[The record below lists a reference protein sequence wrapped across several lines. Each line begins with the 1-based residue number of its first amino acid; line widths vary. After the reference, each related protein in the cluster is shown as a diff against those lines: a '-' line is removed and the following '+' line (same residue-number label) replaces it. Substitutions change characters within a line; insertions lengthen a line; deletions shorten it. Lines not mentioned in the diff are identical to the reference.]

1 MPRAELT
8 IDLPERTWIHQVTTT
23 HADATFRVL
32 ATMPTDD
39 VGFALVEITAPEL
52 EPVIR
57 SMVENPQINDAE
69 PLQQSAGRVVVQI
82 ETTAPLLLLSAQASG
97 IPIEPPVVIREGT
110 AEIEVRASH
119 DRLSTLGEELD
130 RFGLSYT
137 VEAVHEDTDP
147 DRLLSK
153 RQAELLLTAVECGY
167 YDTPRECS
175 LTELADAVGLA
186 KSTCSET
193 LHRAE
198 GRVIRRFTEQNLV
211 PRGDIEAQTDSPTML
226 SNRT

>member
-8 IDLPERTWIHQVTTT
+8 VDLPERTWIHHVTTT
-23 HADATFRVL
+23 HDDATFRVL
-32 ATMPTDD
+32 ATMPSDD

-52 EPVIR
+52 EPVVR
-57 SMVENPQINDAE
+57 SMVENSQIVDID
-69 PLQQSAGRVVVQI
+69 PLQQSDGRVVVQI
-82 ETTAPLLLLSAQASG
+82 ETAAPLLLLSAQASG
-97 IPIEPPVVIREGT
+97 IPIEPPVLIREGT
-110 AEIEVRASH
+110 ADIELRASH
-119 DRLSTLGEELD
+119 DRLSTLGEELE

-137 VEAVHEDTDP
+137 VEAIHDDTEP
-147 DRLLSK
+147 ERLLSQ

-198 GRVIRRFTEQNLV
+198 GHVVRRFVENHIVT
-211 PRGDIEAQTDSPTML
+211 RGDIEVQTESPTML

>member
-8 IDLPERTWIHQVTTT
+8 VTLPERTWIHQVSTA
-23 HADATFRVL
+23 HPDATFRVL
-32 ATMPTDD
+32 ATMPADD
-39 VGFALVEITAPEL
+39 VGFALLEITAPEL
-52 EPVIR
+52 EPVVR
-57 SMVENPQINDAE
+57 SMVKHSQITDSD
-69 PLQQSAGRVVVQI
+69 PLQQSEGKTVVQI

-97 IPIEPPVVIREGT
+97 IPIEPPIVIREGD
-110 AEIEVRASH
+110 ADIEVRASH
-119 DRLSTLGEELD
+119 DRLSTLGEELE

-137 VEAVHEDTDP
+137 VESVHDETEP
-147 DRLLSK
+147 ERLLSK
-153 RQAELLLTAVECGY
+153 SQAELLLTAVECGY

-198 GRVIRRFTEQNLV
+198 GRVIRRFTEQHLI